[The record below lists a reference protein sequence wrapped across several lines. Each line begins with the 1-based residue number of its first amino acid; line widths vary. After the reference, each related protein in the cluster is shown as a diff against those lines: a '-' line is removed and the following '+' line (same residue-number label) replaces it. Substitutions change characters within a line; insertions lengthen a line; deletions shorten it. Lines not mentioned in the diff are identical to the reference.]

1 MTHKLLFVDDEPN
14 LLDGIKRQLRN
25 KFTIETATGAAEGL
39 TALHSRGPFAVVIS
53 DMRMPEMSGVDFLK
67 EVKVVSPSSVRMM
80 LTGNGDQETA
90 VIAVNQ
96 GNIFRFL
103 SKPCETEQLTKA
115 LNDALEQHS
124 LVVAE
129 REILESTLTG
139 SVKIF
144 SELLSMT
151 NPTLF
156 SDGAR
161 AREQVR
167 ALAERLNIADIWE
180 LEIAS
185 MLAYIGFI
193 TIPEEIVAKHVS
205 GAYLSTEETRLIDEV
220 PQAGAKLLANIP
232 RLEKVA
238 NIVAHSRMSFDRPGR
253 PSGEAL
259 PLGSRIL
266 RIVMD
271 FNTFSRDRAPLSQAL
286 RNLQKNKSEYDP
298 ALLRQF
304 IEQFAPAKEQVEKE
318 GTVSIS
324 PAELLV
330 GQTVCCDI
338 STKDGILLLKAG
350 AKLSETSVERLKNYS
365 KLFGLQAPILVDS
378 RVPVKM

>member
-1 MTHKLLFVDDEPN
+1 MTDKLLFVDDEPN

-25 KFTIETATGAAEGL
+25 KFTIETAIGAAEGL

-53 DMRMPEMSGVDFLK
+53 DMRMPDMSGVDFLK

-90 VIAVNQ
+90 AIAVNQ

-115 LNDALEQHS
+115 LNDALEQYS

-167 ALAERLNIADIWE
+167 AFAERLNIADVWE

-205 GAYLSTEETRLIDEV
+205 GSYLSTEEMRLIDEV

-238 NIVAHSRMSFDRPGR
+238 NIVAHSRKSFDGTGR

-298 ALLRQF
+298 TLLRQF
-304 IEQFAPAKEQVEKE
+304 IEQFAPAKEQVDQE

-330 GQTVCCDI
+330 GQTICCDI